1 MSIRSGNVVRTVFK
15 RNGPVAGPLMW
26 SAPELCPMRTLILCF
41 LGPFLLNAV
50 QAQQWNWAVSA
61 GDGSNVDQCYGIATD
76 SQGNAYWAGSVRGTS
91 EFGCGTITTG
101 SNTAGVLA
109 KYDAA
114 GNCLWVRSVLVTF
127 DDALAYDI
135 AIDAQDRIYITGSYN
150 GSAVFSNDITLDS
163 YVGDDIFVARYDV
176 DGNCLWARRAGSS
189 SNDEARGIAVSPE
202 GDVFITGFVGGFT
215 VRFDPL
221 QITNNNNQRQV
232 FVASYD
238 STGTLNWAKLSTG
251 IGQGKSS
258 RSISVA
264 NDRLFITGQFSFAAG
279 EFDGLPIS
287 TTSNSGKAF
296 VMACDLDGNA
306 LWANSYGS
314 GDHEG
319 MGISADTLGNVFM
332 VGRLWGSLFLPDD
345 TLVSVSSND
354 DFMILKFDADGNYQ
368 WGRSTGST
376 QRDLSWSAAAD
387 GQGNAYVAV
396 QFNAAVDFF
405 GTTLSSAGG
414 EDIAILKMD
423 GGGEVVWAKRAG
435 GNQRDVPLCIHRQ
448 AAQPHQLYYGGYYW
462 GLVTYGSTTIDDVSN
477 GDAMMVSATDTTFDV
492 SLYAAPVCLGACDGV
507 SYVFVN
513 GEAPFTYAWSTGA
526 TTSSVAGLCAGN
538 YVVEVTDAGGNVR
551 MDTLLLTE
559 HGPLELFIQ
568 VDGDSLWVEGG
579 SNWIWELDGFQV
591 GVGQPYHIAMASG
604 TYMVDYLD
612 AYGCMNGSPTII
624 VVLNVGMD
632 EAGQEEVLL
641 YPNPT
646 NDVLHLS
653 NWNVPVLRAV
663 AMDVLGRSAEVKV
676 TGPNTID
683 VGDLAPGTW
692 MLVIGTGSGTTYSRF
707 VKE

>member
-1 MSIRSGNVVRTVFK
+1 MRSLFLC
-15 RNGPVAGPLMW
+15 LMG
-26 SAPELCPMRTLILCF
+26 LC
-41 LGPFLLNAV
+41 LLKDV
-50 QAQQWNWAVSA
+50 HAQQWNWAVSA
-61 GDGSNVDQCYGIATD
+61 GDGSNVDFCMGIATD

-91 EFGCGTITTG
+91 EFGCGTVTTG

-109 KYDAA
+109 KYDPA

-127 DDALAYDI
+127 DDAWAYGI
-135 AIDAQDRIYITGSYN
+135 AIDAENRIYITGSYN

-163 YVGDDIFVARYDV
+163 YVGDDIFLARYDE
-176 DGNCLWARRAGSS
+176 DGTCLWARRAGSS

-202 GDVFITGFVGGFT
+202 GDVFITGFVGGST
-215 VRFDPL
+215 VRFEPL
-221 QITNNNNQRQV
+221 QITNNNQRQV

-258 RSISVA
+258 RSISIA
-264 NDRLFITGQFSFAAG
+264 NDRLFVTGQFSFAAG

-296 VMACDLDGNA
+296 ILACDLDGNA

-332 VGRLWGSLFLPDD
+332 VGRLWGSMFLPDD

-354 DFMILKFDADGNYQ
+354 DFMILKFDADGTYQ
-368 WGRSTGST
+368 WGKSTEST
-376 QRDLSWSAAAD
+376 QRDLSWSLAAD

-396 QFNAAVDFF
+396 QFNAAVDLF

-414 EDIAILKMD
+414 EDIAIMKID
-423 GGGEVVWAKRAG
+423 GDGEVVWAQRAG

-448 AAQPHQLYYGGYYW
+448 SAEPHQLYFGGYYW

-492 SLYAAPVCLGACDGV
+492 SLYATDVCPGSC
-507 SYVFVN
+507 N
-513 GEAPFTYAWSTGA
+513 GTAVAFTQGTGPFTYSWSQGGGG
-526 TTSSVAGLCAGN
+526 SIIGDLCADIHI
-538 YVVEVTDAGGNVR
+538 VEVTDANGQVR
-551 MDTLLLTE
+551 VDTVYVEELTD
-559 HGPLELFIQ
+559 PDYAVQ
-568 VDGDSLWVEGG
+568 VLNDSLWVEGG
-579 SNWIWELDGFQV
+579 VSYAWVFDGSVSV
-591 GVGQPYHIAMASG
+591 GGDSASHVAQQTGQYHAVVTDASG
-604 TYMVDYLD
+604 CQWNSDTVL
-612 AYGCMNGSPTII
+612 

-632 EAGQEEVLL
+632 EAGQQEPLL
-641 YPNPT
+641 FPNPT
-646 NDVLHLS
+646 RDVLRLS
-653 NWNVPVLRAV
+653 NLNIPVLRAV

-676 TGPNTID
+676 TGSNTID